1 MVKIWF
7 ICDGCH
13 DSIKNM
19 FFVVRN
25 GHYQEFSH
33 IVCIPLLYTYI

>member
-33 IVCIPLLYTYI
+33 IVYPLLYACI